1 METKVPNSIAKLR
14 KEMGLSQDT
23 LAGRLGISVTQLSRL
38 ERGLSSLTQ
47 ARMNQLA
54 EVFAVEPHDLYRNA
68 TSKERLELNVMR
80 DVIVQLDEM
89 ISRLDVSLTPQQRG
103 DLTVELYRLEVDGL
117 TDEALTDHVVN
128 LKRFEGMVRALGS

>member
-1 METKVPNSIAKLR
+1 METKVPNNIAKLR
-14 KEMGLSQDT
+14 KAMGLSQDT

-68 TSKERLELNVMR
+68 TSKEKLELNVMR

-89 ISRLDVSLTPQQRG
+89 ISRLDVNLTPQQRG

>member
-1 METKVPNSIAKLR
+1 MDTKVPNNIAKLR
-14 KEMGLSQDT
+14 KQMELSQDT

-68 TSKERLELNVMR
+68 TSKEKLELNVMR

-89 ISRLDVSLTPQQRG
+89 ISRLDVNLTPQQRG